1 MSTEEQYSGPP
12 NRFME
17 LNLIPP
23 LCDVLCEMKWSQ
35 PTHIQCAAI
44 PPALEGK
51 DIIGIAETGSGKTG
65 AFLLPIIQHWIR
77 AGRPTGFALL
87 LAPTRE
93 LAQQLATEA
102 CRLGSPLH
110 DQSSGDALRVVRLVG
125 GEDMVEQAL
134 QLAWHRHHLIVAT
147 PGRLVDHIKQSPT
160 FAQQQLSQIRQLVL
174 DEADRMLNMAFAED
188 MDLILDHFQR
198 PLSVRQQKK
207 KARRRNKALKLLEQ
221 IARDQQGTPSKPLL
235 QTVKHAGNAK
245 FPHPQTHLYSAT
257 MTKDVAKLRRAAL
270 SPDAVLVSV
279 DQSTGSI
286 GLSSSAVAGEQPRTS
301 NDHLPKTSFP
311 CGLVHYCL
319 PMRLVDKPAI
329 LDWLVRE
336 DLSNLL
342 FTVSGRE
349 AFATSHS
356 EAPRTIVFCKRC
368 QETRLVSE
376 FLRQRGHS
384 AVGLTGQLKQA
395 ERTQALTEFTTGH
408 ARILVAT
415 DVASRGLDIPDVE
428 LVINYSVPLS
438 EKTYRHRV
446 GRTAR
451 AGQSGVAVTMVTR
464 DVAHAFLELEALL
477 APHLPVTGADVT
489 VMPRWPIPLPG
500 PSGKY
505 GMLIRR
511 RLADEAWA
519 RAGKIIRAQD
529 EEKHQ
534 LWNNNVEDSDSSESV
549 AEPAYS
555 QSDSF
560 SDEEVSNEETQTP
573 SGDLSAVS
581 LNTSGLAGISAARSS
596 WKQMHQDKKI
606 RHEKRRV
613 ARESN
618 RNAATTGWGL
628 HTLNVGRPGEDEN
641 VQNDVDDEVEHLQF
655 AETLKT
661 KYAKLQDVRGKTKRK
676 APTLVNR

>member
-1 MSTEEQYSGPP
+1 
-12 NRFME
+12 
-17 LNLIPP
+17 
-23 LCDVLCEMKWSQ
+23 
-35 PTHIQCAAI
+35 
-44 PPALEGK
+44 
-51 DIIGIAETGSGKTG
+51 
-65 AFLLPIIQHWIR
+65 
-77 AGRPTGFALL
+77 
-87 LAPTRE
+87 
-93 LAQQLATEA
+93 
-102 CRLGSPLH
+102 
-110 DQSSGDALRVVRLVG
+110 
-125 GEDMVEQAL
+125 
-134 QLAWHRHHLIVAT
+134 
-147 PGRLVDHIKQSPT
+147 
-160 FAQQQLSQIRQLVL
+160 
-174 DEADRMLNMAFAED
+174 MLNMAFAED
-188 MDLILDHFQR
+188 MDLILDLFQR
-198 PLSVRQQKK
+198 PLSARQQKK
-207 KARRRNKALKLLEQ
+207 KGRRRNKALPLLEQ
-221 IARDQQGTPSKPLL
+221 IARDQQGALSKPPPH
-235 QTVKHAGNAK
+235 TVNRTGNAK

-270 SPDAVLVSV
+270 SPDAALVSV

-286 GLSSSAVAGEQPRTS
+286 TLPSQTVAGEQPPTS
-301 NDHLPKTSFP
+301 NDQLPKTGFP

-336 DLSNLL
+336 DVSNGL

-349 AFATSHS
+349 TSATNQS

-384 AVGLTGQLKQA
+384 AVGLTGRLKQV
-395 ERTQALTEFTTGH
+395 ERTQALKEFTTGH

-464 DVAHAFLELEALL
+464 DVAHVFLELEALL
-477 APHLPVTGADVT
+477 APHFPVTGADRT

-500 PSGKY
+500 PNGKH

-529 EEKHQ
+529 EEERR
-534 LWNNNVEDSDSSESV
+534 LFNNVEDSDSSESV

-560 SDEEVSNEETQTP
+560 SDEGASNEEVQAPT
-573 SGDLSAVS
+573 GDSSVTS

-596 WKQMHQDKKI
+596 WKRMRQDKKV
-606 RHEKRRV
+606 RHEKRRF

-618 RNAATTGWGL
+618 RSASTTGWGL
-628 HTLNVGRPGEDEN
+628 HTLNVGRFGEDEN
-641 VQNDVDDEVEHLQF
+641 AQNDADDEVEHLQF
-655 AETLKT
+655 AETLKA
-661 KYAKLQDVRGKTKRK
+661 KYAKLQDVKGRSKHK
-676 APTLVNR
+676 ASTLVNR

>member
-12 NRFME
+12 NGFVG

-23 LCDVLCEMKWSQ
+23 LCDVLCGMKWFQ
-35 PTHIQCAAI
+35 PTHIQRAAI

-77 AGRPTGFALL
+77 AGRPLGFALL

-110 DQSSGDALRVVRLVG
+110 DQLSGDALRVVRLVG

-134 QLAWHRHHLIVAT
+134 QLAWHRHHVIVAT

-188 MDLILDHFQR
+188 MDLILDLFQR
-198 PLSVRQQKK
+198 PLSARQQKK
-207 KARRRNKALKLLEQ
+207 RGRRRNKAVPLLEQ
-221 IARDQQGTPSKPLL
+221 IARDQQ
-235 QTVKHAGNAK
+235 
-245 FPHPQTHLYSAT
+245 
-257 MTKDVAKLRRAAL
+257 
-270 SPDAVLVSV
+270 
-279 DQSTGSI
+279 
-286 GLSSSAVAGEQPRTS
+286 
-301 NDHLPKTSFP
+301 
-311 CGLVHYCL
+311 
-319 PMRLVDKPAI
+319 
-329 LDWLVRE
+329 
-336 DLSNLL
+336 
-342 FTVSGRE
+342 
-349 AFATSHS
+349 TSHS
-356 EAPRTIVFCKRC
+356 EAPRTIVFCRRC

-395 ERTQALTEFTTGH
+395 ERTQALTSFTTGH
-408 ARILVAT
+408 TRILVAT

-477 APHLPVTGADVT
+477 VPHLPVTGADMT

-500 PSGKY
+500 PSGKH

-519 RAGKIIRAQD
+519 RAGKVIRAQD
-529 EEKHQ
+529 EEKRR

-549 AEPAYS
+549 AGAYLL
-555 QSDSF
+555 
-560 SDEEVSNEETQTP
+560 T
-573 SGDLSAVS
+573 
-581 LNTSGLAGISAARSS
+581 
-596 WKQMHQDKKI
+596 
-606 RHEKRRV
+606 
-613 ARESN
+613 
-618 RNAATTGWGL
+618 
-628 HTLNVGRPGEDEN
+628 
-641 VQNDVDDEVEHLQF
+641 
-655 AETLKT
+655 
-661 KYAKLQDVRGKTKRK
+661 VRLFFG
-676 APTLVNR
+676 